1 MIGGKLRRIDPI
13 AELGGDLLGVEK
25 PSRYL
30 GGEALS
36 SRKTEDCLFTIALC
50 FPDLYEIGMSNNAI
64 RILYSGI
71 NARSGLRAERV
82 FSPAPDFEALL
93 ERKGLPLYTLETGIA
108 LPDVDLLGISIGYEL
123 AATSIV
129 TILKAG
135 RLPIRTSERGECDP
149 LVIGGGPASTNPH
162 PYALFFDAV
171 YIGEAEAGFYELCE
185 SLSALKRSGAKRND
199 LLDRIVQESAMWMP
213 ALNGRPA
220 KRATRAIYSGFSE
233 SPTFTGVP
241 LPTVKTVQDH
251 GTVEIMRGC
260 PNGCRFCHAGF
271 YYRPQRVKSY
281 EVITSEVEALVRGGG
296 YREITLSSLSSGDYP
311 GIGELLDA
319 LNAEWGGRR
328 VSFQL
333 PSLKISSF
341 TLPIVRKLAEVRKSG
356 LTFAVETPV
365 DEWQRMINKDVS
377 FEKTVAILEEA
388 KAAGFKQAKFYFMIG
403 LPVPG
408 RGLGEARAIVDFFER
423 LGKRVQLQINVN
435 VGTFVPKP
443 HTPFQWAAQLTEEE
457 ALEAVNYLRSE
468 LKRFKNIKLSYH
480 SPFIS
485 LLEGIIARGDERV
498 GELILAA
505 QEKGARLDAW
515 EEHFDRELWRS
526 VIDGAQWPVIAEC
539 CGERDPESALA
550 WDDISLRVSKA
561 TYKRELQRCID
572 QSTTSACTEKC
583 TDLCGACGSDAKVV
597 QNSRQAETIAA
608 ATPTRISGSPKEPE
622 VPLVSK
628 PSRRAIGRIVFR
640 YSKSG
645 PAAYLQHLS
654 IVDAFDRAFL
664 MADFD
669 IAYSEGFN
677 PMPRLETA
685 QPLPIAIES
694 RCEIASLL
702 VCSELN
708 PEAFISGT
716 KDRLPKGLVVEE
728 AAYFPLHEGKKQRTI
743 GSLEW
748 GSVYSI
754 CTLEGE
760 STSFLEDSLRAI
772 LEERAVSGYRL
783 EKATDGASLLLR
795 LKLPDN
801 KEQGLMR
808 ILETA
813 SDKRPVQTVFHP
825 RREKLLALIRGGS
838 DVVSFFEA
846 YALLDK
852 E

>member
-1 MIGGKLRRIDPI
+1 MTGTRPRRIDPI
-13 AELGGDLLGVEK
+13 ADLGGDLLGVEK

-36 SRKTEDCLFTIALC
+36 IRKNGDDIFTIALC

-64 RILYSGI
+64 RILYSGL
-71 NARSGLRAERV
+71 NAKNGLRAERV
-82 FSPAPDFEALL
+82 FAPAPDFEALL
-93 ERKGLPLYTLETGIA
+93 EKKRLPLYTLETGIV

-129 TILKAG
+129 TILKSG
-135 RLPIRTSERGECDP
+135 RLPIRASERGERDP

-162 PYALFFDAV
+162 PYAMFFDAV
-171 YIGEAEAGFYELCE
+171 YIGEAEAGFYELCG
-185 SLSALKRSGAKRND
+185 SLSDLKRSGAKRND
-199 LLDRIVQESAMWMP
+199 LLDRIAQESAMWMP

-296 YREITLSSLSSGDYP
+296 YHEITLSSLSSGDYP
-311 GIGELLDA
+311 YIGELLDA

-408 RGLGEARAIVDFFER
+408 RGLGEAKAIVDFFGR
-423 LGKRVQLQINVN
+423 LGKRIQLQINVN

-457 ALEAVNYLRSE
+457 ALEAISYLRSE
-468 LKRFKNIKLSYH
+468 FRRFKNLKLSYH

-485 LLEGIIARGDERV
+485 LLEGIISRGDERV

-526 VIDGAQWPVIAEC
+526 VIDGAPWPVIAEC
-539 CGERDPESALA
+539 CGERDPESSLV
-550 WDDISLRVSKA
+550 WDDINLRVSKA
-561 TYKRELQRCID
+561 TYKRELQRCLD
-572 QSTTSACTEKC
+572 QETTSACTEEC
-583 TDLCGACGSDAKVV
+583 TNPCGTCSPGSKVV
-597 QNSRQAETIAA
+597 YNIRHTEAPG
-608 ATPTRISGSPKEPE
+608 TPRIPKQPC
-622 VPLVSK
+622 
-628 PSRRAIGRIVFR
+628 RAVGRIVLR

-664 MADFD
+664 MADLD

-677 PMPRLETA
+677 PMPRFETA
-685 QPLPIAIES
+685 QPLPIAVES

-708 PEAFISGT
+708 PKDFISAL
-716 KDRLPKGLVVEE
+716 KDRLPRGLAVEE
-728 AAYFPLHEGKKQRTI
+728 AAYFPLYEGKKQRTI

-754 CTLEGE
+754 RAPEGE
-760 STSFLEDSLRAI
+760 PLASLEASIRAI
-772 LEERAVSGYRL
+772 LEARTVSEYRL
-783 EKATDGASLLLR
+783 EQALDEEASLLLR

-801 KEQGLMR
+801 KEHGLMR
-808 ILETA
+808 ILEAA
-813 SDKRPVQTVFHP
+813 SDRRPIQTAFHP
-825 RREKLLALIRGGS
+825 RRELLLASIRD
-838 DVVSFFEA
+838 DVGLVPFFEA